1 MKKLMISCCLLF
13 AGSLFSQDYLWQS
26 TITTIDSPGFYKI
39 DLEPIVLS
47 KLNSNYSDIRIHD
60 NKGNEVPYYF
70 EKEDFSITKR
80 VFKEYKLLEKVNW
93 KNGATVL
100 FIENTDKAT
109 INNLQLQIKNF
120 DVRKRLELA
129 GSDDYQQ
136 WYTIKENYLFYSADG
151 NTTTS
156 EVKALN
162 FPFTD
167 YKYYRIIIYDVFS
180 LPINVLKIG
189 YFDTYQ
195 EQGKF
200 KQIEAPTINRFDSA
214 ETHQTYLKVS
224 FKETPYFDK
233 LTFKIEKPAYF
244 HRNAKICLKHEDKKG
259 RVYYEVLNYFVFNS
273 NDELSFYNNDFSHKE
288 FYIVIDNEDNPPIEN
303 IDIAAYQL
311 NRYLVTHIEKDMVY
325 QLVFGNKNKTVQP
338 NYDISFF
345 KNKVAEDIPIL
356 QTNEIVRI
364 KNELKTKT
372 KVSTVWI
379 WISISVV
386 AILLGYMSYKMIA
399 EMEKK

>member
-1 MKKLMISCCLLF
+1 MKKFITILSVLL
-13 AGSLFSQDYLWQS
+13 ANTLSSQNYQWQS
-26 TITTIDSPGFYKI
+26 AITEVDSSGFYKI
-39 DLEPIVLS
+39 DLQPEVLS
-47 KLNSNYSDIRIHD
+47 KLTANYSDIRVKD
-60 NKGNEVPYYF
+60 KMDNEVPYYM

-100 FIENTDKAT
+100 FIENTDKVT

-129 GSDDYQQ
+129 GSDDYDQ

-151 NTTTS
+151 STTTS

-162 FPFTD
+162 FPYTD

-200 KQIEAPTINRFDSA
+200 KQIEVPTITRFDSI
-214 ETHQTYLKVS
+214 ETKQTYLKVD

-233 LTFKIEKPAYF
+233 LTFKIDKPAYF
-244 HRNAKICLKHEDKKG
+244 YRNAKICLKHQDKKG
-259 RVYYEVLNYFVFNS
+259 RAYFEVLNYFVFNS
-273 NDELSFYNNDFSHKE
+273 NDELSFYSNDFSHKN
-288 FYIVIDNEDNPPIEN
+288 FYIVIDNKDNPPLEEVTI
-303 IDIAAYQL
+303 IPYQL
-311 NRYLVTHIEKDMVY
+311 NRYLVTHLEKANNY
-325 QLVFGNKNKTVQP
+325 QLVFGNNSNTVQP

-345 KNKVAEDIPIL
+345 KNKIGKDITIL
-356 QTNEIVRI
+356 QTNEIVPI
-364 KNELKTKT
+364 KSLLKTKT
-372 KVSTVWI
+372 KASNLWI
-379 WISISVV
+379 WVSISIV
-386 AILLGYMSYKMIA
+386 AILLGYMSFKMIT